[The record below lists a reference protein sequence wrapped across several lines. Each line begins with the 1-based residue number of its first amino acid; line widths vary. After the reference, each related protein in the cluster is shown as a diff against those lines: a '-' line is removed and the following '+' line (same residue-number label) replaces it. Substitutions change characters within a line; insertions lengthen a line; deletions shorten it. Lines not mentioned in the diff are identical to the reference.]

1 MIRSVTTRYAL
12 RSLRRNL
19 RRTLLSVVGVA
30 FGVGIGLIAISWV
43 SGQQSMLT
51 DAAATGGIGHLRIAP
66 EGWTESRS
74 LDLRIHDWHAQLD
87 RIRATEGVRAASPHA
102 QVRGLLGLGTRSA
115 AVTLTGV
122 DPASEQ
128 ETLRYVSEITEGR
141 YLTAEDRG
149 SVVLGQAA
157 VNRLHAEIGDEL
169 VVSTVDDEGEMQT
182 MLLTIVGI
190 VSTGSRAVDSTIAQ
204 VTIPDVELLSGRE
217 GAADI
222 TVLLDDVHGI
232 DSMKEQL
239 SGGVARGDVLLTWL
253 EASPDMR
260 AGMAKG
266 DGYTKAMLII
276 ILLVVLLGVMSA
288 QLTGVL
294 ERRKEFAVLAALGMR
309 GHHLVMVLL
318 TEGVALGLVSA
329 VAALAWSAPIIF
341 SMASNGVDLSAAY
354 GSEGVA
360 FGGVLMPM
368 IVHPSFGPSVFVAGF
383 GLSLIATVVASLY
396 PAWYATKTDPAT
408 ALRVDR

>member
-1 MIRSVTTRYAL
+1 MIRSVTTRYAV

-43 SGQQSMLT
+43 SGQQAMLT
-51 DAAATGGIGHLRIAP
+51 DAAATGGLGHLRIAP

-74 LDLRIHDWHAQLD
+74 LDLRIHDWRAQLE
-87 RIRATEGVRAASPHA
+87 RIRATPGVRAASPHA

-115 AVTLTGV
+115 PVTLTGV
-122 DPASEQ
+122 DPTSEQ
-128 ETLRYVSEITEGR
+128 DTLRYVSEVAEGR
-141 YLTAEDRG
+141 YLAPDDEG
-149 SVVLGQAA
+149 ALVLGRDTL
-157 VNRLHAEIGDEL
+157 NRLRAELGDEL
-169 VVSTVDDEGEMQT
+169 VVSTVDDDGELQT
-182 MLLTIVGI
+182 ILLTIVGI
-190 VSTGSRAVDSTIAQ
+190 VDTGSRAIDSTIAQ
-204 VTIPDVELLSGRE
+204 VTLPDVERLSGRD

-222 TVLLDDVHGI
+222 TILLDDVHAI
-232 DSMKEQL
+232 PAMKERL
-239 SGGVARGDVLLTWL
+239 SGDVARGDVLLTWL
-253 EASPDMR
+253 ESSPDMR

-266 DGYTKAMLII
+266 DGYVRAMLFI

-309 GHHLVMVLL
+309 GRHLVMVLL
-318 TEGVALGLVSA
+318 TEGFALGLVSA
-329 VAALAWSAPIIF
+329 VAALAWSSPIIYG
-341 SMASNGVDLSAAY
+341 MATNGVDLSATY

-368 IVHPSFGPSVFVAGF
+368 VVHPTFGPIIFAAGL

-396 PAWYATKTDPAT
+396 PAWYASKTDPAA